1 MTTSPLTP
9 RPSTAPHAQQRPDT
23 IPEDAATPTRASFAG
38 NALAS
43 QKPLPSSPFPDA
55 VQIPESADGSV
66 PTRENSR
73 HSRKSRDSEDVDMDD
88 SDGDTAAGDE
98 GISDDDS
105 VNGDGSR
112 SGKKKKSQR
121 FYSLGPTHQETY
133 WRETIPVPLLK
144 AFLSAGQPSTAR
156 SDCSRQ

>member
-1 MTTSPLTP
+1 MAAFRPVNTLLAAAAQNEDEMTTSPLTP
-9 RPSTAPHAQQRPDT
+9 RPNTAPHAQQRPDT

-88 SDGDTAAGDE
+88 SDGETAAGDE
-98 GISDDDS
+98 GVSDDDS
-105 VNGDGSR
+105 VTETGPEPGRTERLSQGLRVWMSDGVVGR
-112 SGKKKKSQR
+112 KT
-121 FYSLGPTHQETY
+121 LDE
-133 WRETIPVPLLK
+133 
-144 AFLSAGQPSTAR
+144 
-156 SDCSRQ
+156 